1 MLIGN
6 AFLEFG
12 DLLYAVGRIEYGIK
26 KGRIANVEARVPNR
40 EEMWLTS
47 MFKRHP
53 AERETKENSMMKKNR
68 QELFSFITNQVFFV
82 PAISSGKGSR
92 H

>member
-26 KGRIANVEARVPNR
+26 KGKLLALKLEYLNR
-40 EEMWLTS
+40 EEMWLMS
-47 MFKRHP
+47 
-53 AERETKENSMMKKNR
+53 
-68 QELFSFITNQVFFV
+68 
-82 PAISSGKGSR
+82 ISE
-92 H
+92 